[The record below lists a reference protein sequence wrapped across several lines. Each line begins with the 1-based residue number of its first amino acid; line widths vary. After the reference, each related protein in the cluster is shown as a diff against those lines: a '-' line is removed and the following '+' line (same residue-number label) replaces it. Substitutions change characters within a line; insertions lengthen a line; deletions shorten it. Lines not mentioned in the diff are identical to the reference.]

1 MILTEY
7 HQQAIN
13 LLSRAYSEDF
23 CAFVTQNERYIDLLT
38 ELASYYIDR
47 NIPIVDEDAHSD
59 LGLSL
64 VESISLGVTA

>member
-1 MILTEY
+1 MILTEH

-47 NIPIVDEDAHSD
+47 NIPIVDEDAHAD
-59 LGLSL
+59 LCLAL
-64 VESISLGVTA
+64 VESVGLGVTI